1 MARKPASSTS
11 SRKSTAKTRTAKTP
25 AKTRRTE
32 VRNTAIPRGTTA
44 PASRQPATGIAP
56 PQKKQITRE
65 QIAKRAYEI
74 WRSGKGGS
82 EAENWFRAE
91 RELRA

>member
-1 MARKPASSTS
+1 MARKPASSS
-11 SRKSTAKTRTAKTP
+11 SQKPAAKTP
-25 AKTRRTE
+25 AKTTRTE

-56 PQKKQITRE
+56 PAQKKQLSRE

-82 EAENWFRAE
+82 EMENWLRAE